1 MTEAKPKPAAKP
13 RAKPGLD
20 AARLRRLAALIEEL
34 KATRLADL
42 VHRLETEEGAK
53 IADKGPAAGWAVNL
67 AGIRATGTSGQH
79 GALSN
84 WANAARRAAN
94 AAEAA

>member
-1 MTEAKPKPAAKP
+1 MALKPKPKP
-13 RAKPGLD
+13 KHDP
-20 AARLRRLAALIEEL
+20 ARLRRLAATIEEL
-34 KATRLADL
+34 KGTRLTDL

-53 IADKGPAAGWAVNL
+53 IAYKGPAAGWAVNL